1 MSNLFQSA
9 GQKVASQIAAKKLGE
24 VAKSA
29 GESVDSAKDTESKTP
44 EEMEKEIEDY
54 LRDRLLSG
62 GRRGG
67 GTDMTSILSGPTMQ
81 RPSAP
86 VYDPAKLYG
95 GLYSMYG
102 GQRVRGGLLGD

>member
-1 MSNLFQSA
+1 MANLFQSA
-9 GQKVASQIAAKKLGE
+9 GQQVASQIGAKKIAD
-24 VAKSA
+24 VAKAA
-29 GESVDSAKDTESKTP
+29 GDEVDTEEEEKTP

-67 GTDMTSILSGPTMQ
+67 GTDMTSILSAPTMQ

>member
-1 MSNLFQSA
+1 MSNMFRAA
-9 GQKVASQIAAKKLGE
+9 GQQVASKIGAKKIGE
-24 VAKSA
+24 VAKAA
-29 GESVDSAKDTESKTP
+29 GEEIDTEAETEAETP
-44 EEMEKEIEDY
+44 EEMEKKIEDY

-67 GTDMTSILSGPTMQ
+67 GTDMTSILSAPTMQ

-86 VYDPAKLYG
+86 MYDPAKLYG

>member
-1 MSNLFQSA
+1 MANLFQSA
-9 GQKVASQIAAKKLGE
+9 GQQVASKIGAKKIAD
-24 VAKSA
+24 VAKAA
-29 GESVDSAKDTESKTP
+29 GDEIDTKADTEEKTP
-44 EEMEKEIEDY
+44 EEVEKDIEDY

-67 GTDMTSILSGPTMQ
+67 VTDMTSILSAPTMQ
-81 RPSAP
+81 RPSP
-86 VYDPAKLYG
+86 PMYDPAKLYG

>member
-1 MSNLFQSA
+1 MANLFQSA
-9 GQKVASQIAAKKLGE
+9 GRQVASQIGAKKIAD
-24 VAKSA
+24 VAKAA
-29 GESVDSAKDTESKTP
+29 GDEIDTKADTEEKTP
-44 EEMEKEIEDY
+44 EEVEKDIEDY

-67 GTDMTSILSGPTMQ
+67 VTDMTSILSAPTMQ

-86 VYDPAKLYG
+86 MYDPAKLYG